1 MSDQS
6 KLGLGRIITIEQSRD
21 AIHIAV
27 APVIA
32 AHTLIAARHVGIDQH
47 GHATEHSG
55 EQIGIVDPFL
65 KVSIEKGQTFWL
77 FLYPGTIT
85 SLRHEWA
92 HPSFQDS
99 VSIVQPVSS
108 PSEKWLREFAERV
121 DADYD
126 EMMGVASTHCEGGTE
141 LGDHLIEGGK
151 WEGQETPDEF
161 WTHFTNVT
169 GKNPNTKYGL
179 PGIFSCSC

>member
-6 KLGLGRIITIEQSRD
+6 KLGLGKPITTNQFRD

-32 AHTLIAARHVGIDQH
+32 AHTLIAGRHVGIDEH
-47 GHATEHSG
+47 GHASEHTG
-55 EQIGIVDPFL
+55 EQIGVVDPFL
-65 KVSIEKGQTFWL
+65 KVTIEKGQEFWL

-99 VSIVQPVSS
+99 VPIMRAVGSV
-108 PSEKWLREFAERV
+108 SEKWLREFAESV
-121 DADYD
+121 DAGYD
-126 EMMGVASTHCEGGTE
+126 EMMDVAASHCDSAYGE
-141 LGDHLIEGGK
+141 HLIDGGK
-151 WEGQETPDEF
+151 WEGQGTPDEF
-161 WTHFTNVT
+161 WTHYAAVT
-169 GKNPNTKYGL
+169 GKTPKTEYGL
-179 PGIFSCSC
+179 PGIFACSC